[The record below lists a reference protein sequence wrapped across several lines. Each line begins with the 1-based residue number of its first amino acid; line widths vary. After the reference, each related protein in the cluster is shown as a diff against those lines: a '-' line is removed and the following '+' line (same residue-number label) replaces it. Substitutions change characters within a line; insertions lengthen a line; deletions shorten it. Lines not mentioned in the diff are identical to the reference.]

1 MYVTIV
7 DVLVKKEHV
16 SDFIQA
22 TEDNHL
28 SSVTEQGNCR
38 FDVLQSDL
46 NPQQFILYEAYLSEE
61 QAREHKKTSHYLNW
75 RETVADWMEAP
86 RTGVTYTGL
95 YPKF

>member
-16 SDFIQA
+16 SDFMLA
-22 TEDNHL
+22 TRENHL
-28 SSVTEQGNCR
+28 SSVEEQGNCR

-46 NPQQFILYEAYLSEE
+46 NSQQFILYEAYLSED
-61 QAREHKKTSHYLNW
+61 QAREHKKTAHYLNW
-75 RETVADWMEAP
+75 REAVADWMETP
-86 RTGVTYTGL
+86 RTGITYTGL